1 MWLTLSYANG
11 ADFIFGLRGTLNFIL
26 AVEANRWRT
35 RVGEIESYQEAPRRR
50 SFERT
55 FYFKRGPLGNRI
67 RPPVRES
74 RRRGRRPGA
83 LGSRALTPTPARSVR
98 ATVIH
103 NPQSALSL
111 A

>member
-1 MWLTLSYANG
+1 MGLLFTYANG
-11 ADFIFGLRGTLNFIL
+11 ADFIFGLRGTSKFTF
-26 AVEANRWRT
+26 AVEASQRRT
-35 RVGEIESYQEAPRRR
+35 RVGEIESCHDAPRRR

-74 RRRGRRPGA
+74 RRRVRPGA
-83 LGSRALTPTPARSVR
+83 LGRRALTPTLARSAR

-103 NPQSALSL
+103 NPQSALSP